1 MPKAGT
7 IFIDDDVNGKDW
19 FIDSTPQSN
28 SEFASSNAANYFQA
42 DINSAAYG
50 KIK

>member
-1 MPKAGT
+1 MPNAGT
-7 IFIDDDVNGKDW
+7 IFINDDVNGKDW
-19 FIDSTPQSN
+19 FIGLTPLDK

-42 DINSAAYG
+42 DVNSAAYE